1 MCELTATI
9 FDIYRGTTHDGPGL
23 RDTVFFSGCPL
34 SCKWCHN
41 PEGLLR
47 KNTVWHEP
55 KTCIG
60 CMECRD
66 ACPEKAI
73 SEGETNLLIDRNLCS
88 VCGICVKECPT
99 KSMLYVQK
107 NWTIDALVKELL
119 RDKEYYLTSGGGV
132 TVSGGE
138 CLMQHSFVAKLFH
151 CLRENG
157 IHTALD
163 TSGYTSKEVLE
174 EVLCETDCLLLDL
187 KIMDSDLHK
196 EFTGVDN
203 DIILENAK
211 FAAEYVKSKNFDL
224 EIWIR
229 TPLIPD
235 ATATEEN
242 VRAIGEFIRDKLGN
256 AVTRWELC
264 SFNNVC
270 ERKYQRLGKPWE
282 YKEYSLLTATRANE
296 LLSAAKSTNAAGG
309 EIFVTGLLAEN

>member
-9 FDIYRGTTHDGPGL
+9 FDIYRGTTHDGLGL

-34 SCKWCHN
+34 SCRWCHN

-47 KNTVWHEP
+47 KNAVWHEP

-66 ACPEKAI
+66 ICPNRAI
-73 SEGETNLLIDRNLCS
+73 SEGETNLLVDRNLCDL
-88 VCGICVKECPT
+88 CGKCVKECPT
-99 KSMLYVQK
+99 KSMLFVQK
-107 NWTIDALVKELL
+107 TWTPETLVKELM
-119 RDKEYYLTSGGGV
+119 RDKEYYETSGGGV

-138 CLMQHSFVAKLFH
+138 CLMQHTFVAELFRRLH
-151 CLRENG
+151 ENG

-163 TSGYTSKEVLE
+163 TSGYTSKNVLKD
-174 EVLCETDCLLLDL
+174 VLNETDCLLLDL
-187 KIMDSDLHK
+187 KIMNNDSHK
-196 EFTGVDN
+196 EFTGVEN
-203 DIILENAK
+203 SIILENAL
-211 FAAEYVKSKNFDL
+211 FAAEYAKSKDYSF

-242 VRAIGEFIRDKLGN
+242 IIAIGEFIRDNLGK

-270 ERKYQRLGKPWE
+270 ERKYQRLGLEWE
-282 YKEYSLLTATRANE
+282 YKDYSLLTVSRANE
-296 LLSAAKSTNAAGG
+296 LLAAAKSTKAADG
-309 EIFVTGLLAEN
+309 EIFVTGLLADN